1 MKRQICKEMNKLVYS
16 FCSWNLLLGK
26 LSPDAFLSW
35 SSIKWYV
42 LCQSIDIVS
51 SKYPCFI
58 SGFDSFKGTH
68 NQLWDRED
76 KNKLEP
82 SRWDFAW
89 SKRGSIVIFI
99 FASLKFTLK
108 YVKHSAIIFLQAV
121 NGVQMLTA
129 NLEKAQ
135 IVPFLKYFNGISEVL
150 SPMEIWKDLHQEIK
164 STIINPIDTIQPYSI
179 SSKNMYSLESR
190 ENTRTKMQFF

>member
-1 MKRQICKEMNKLVYS
+1 
-16 FCSWNLLLGK
+16 
-26 LSPDAFLSW
+26 
-35 SSIKWYV
+35 
-42 LCQSIDIVS
+42 
-51 SKYPCFI
+51 
-58 SGFDSFKGTH
+58 
-68 NQLWDRED
+68 
-76 KNKLEP
+76 
-82 SRWDFAW
+82 
-89 SKRGSIVIFI
+89 
-99 FASLKFTLK
+99 
-108 YVKHSAIIFLQAV
+108 
-121 NGVQMLTA
+121 MLTA